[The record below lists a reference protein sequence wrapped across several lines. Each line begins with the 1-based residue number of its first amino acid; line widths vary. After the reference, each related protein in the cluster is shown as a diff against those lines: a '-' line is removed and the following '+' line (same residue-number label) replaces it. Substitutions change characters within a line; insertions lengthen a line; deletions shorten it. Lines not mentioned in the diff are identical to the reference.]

1 MLKPSM
7 TMASM
12 ECSSRTASWSRCG
25 RRKRSSKE
33 GKRTTQLSDK
43 LVESVMPTLH
53 KEHNEEKRRSSYR
66 IRTPSKACPAL
77 LSGVH
82 SKGSTR
88 RIGCMQE
95 TQINVT
101 FARGSQAFLWVWRES
116 ISGPWSIA
124 LFLPLSSL
132 FLLDLSQCYVV
143 YVLCRQRSEHR
154 LSHCWHC
161 CNSRH
166 WEQTHSNVEHQLCP
180 SALISYNPRMFEA
193 ENRRDITCGH
203 LTSIT

>member
-1 MLKPSM
+1 M
-7 TMASM
+7 TMDSM
-12 ECSSRTASWSRCG
+12 ECSSRTASQSRCG

-33 GKRTTQLSDK
+33 GKRTTQLSDRP
-43 LVESVMPTLH
+43 VESVMPTLH
-53 KEHNEEKRRSSYR
+53 KERNEEKRRPSYR

-101 FARGSQAFLWVWRES
+101 FARGSQAFLGVWRES

-124 LFLPLSSL
+124 LFLSLSSL
-132 FLLDLSQCYVV
+132 FLLDLLQCYVV
-143 YVLCRQRSEHR
+143 YVLCRERSGHR

-161 CNSRH
+161 CHSRH
-166 WEQTHSNVEHQLCP
+166 WEQTHLSVEHQLCP
-180 SALISYNPRMFEA
+180 SALISYNPRMLD
-193 ENRRDITCGH
+193 RKQTRYHVWSPDVMHVTMIT
-203 LTSIT
+203 